1 VKPELRQAVSD
12 LEDSLNSALS
22 ILDRV
27 QRGDTTALARLAP
40 HFAGDEENEAM
51 LLINVDQIVVAAARA
66 AVFGLLPLDTILNI
80 GREGRENERK

>member
-1 VKPELRQAVSD
+1 VKPELRQAISD

-27 QRGDTTALARLAP
+27 QRGDMMSLARLAP
-40 HFAGDEENEAM
+40 HLTVDEKCESM

-66 AVFGLLPLDTILNI
+66 AVFGLLPLDTILSI
-80 GREGRENERK
+80 GREGKENERK